1 MSNKVIS
8 MKKGDDLFFEGDTPN
23 AMYVIKK
30 GRLAITKKKGNTNIT
45 LAELKTGDLLG
56 EMAFF
61 DKSPRSAGAMASMDG
76 TEVIEL
82 PFSALDAQWQ
92 SLPAWVKSI
101 VKAINGHLRR
111 ANVRIR
117 QLERT
122 KEEEKEVFP
131 SHTIT
136 QLMSILGSVSSRY
149 GETTEHGFQVPSGKL
164 RTYTIQI
171 FQQPTHKMNKLCE
184 VLSDFGYMKIE
195 ELGEGKT
202 RLIVNDLDFIFNF
215 VEFYNN
221 QLFSESAKKFNIT
234 EHQLKTLKVAKF
246 YGEKAEKNTKGFVK
260 LNVTEL
266 SNTSFQEM
274 GSKISVDDV
283 KALSET
289 GLLGDHSA
297 DGNADYIEF
306 DVDYI
311 SEIVPFWELIYHL
324 KSFQND

>member
-1 MSNKVIS
+1 
-8 MKKGDDLFFEGDTPN
+8 
-23 AMYVIKK
+23 
-30 GRLAITKKKGNTNIT
+30 
-45 LAELKTGDLLG
+45 
-56 EMAFF
+56 
-61 DKSPRSAGAMASMDG
+61 
-76 TEVIEL
+76 
-82 PFSALDAQWQ
+82 
-92 SLPAWVKSI
+92 
-101 VKAINGHLRR
+101 
-111 ANVRIR
+111 
-117 QLERT
+117 
-122 KEEEKEVFP
+122 
-131 SHTIT
+131 
-136 QLMSILGSVSSRY
+136 
-149 GETTEHGFQVPSGKL
+149 
-164 RTYTIQI
+164 
-171 FQQPTHKMNKLCE
+171 MNKLCE